1 MGSKTKAPKTKLN
14 ASDAV
19 NGVVEASTTLLI
31 RNAERILE
39 YAKKSDENTV
49 AIKLVGT
56 MDISSGNPQVEFQ
69 LDVER
74 KEKFKDNIV
83 GEIDSNQGKFTEI
96 LNEAGKGEA
105 EEAKKTEPEDAD

>member
-19 NGVVEASTTLLI
+19 NGVVEAATTLLV
-31 RNAERILE
+31 RNAERILD
-39 YAKKSDENTV
+39 YAKKSEEKTV

-56 MDISSGNPQVEFQ
+56 MDISGGNPQVEFQ

-83 GEIDSNQGKFTEI
+83 GELDSNQGKFTEI
-96 LNEAGKGEA
+96 LNEAGGKGESA
-105 EEAKKTEPEDAD
+105 EPKGEEEDAN